1 MPKQQKTTQFTR
13 TLKDLED
20 LSNSEF
26 IRGKKF
32 DDIPLSDLKRL
43 KSEDIR
49 HLYKKNWGV
58 E

>member
-49 HLYKKNWGV
+49 HLYKKN
-58 E
+58 